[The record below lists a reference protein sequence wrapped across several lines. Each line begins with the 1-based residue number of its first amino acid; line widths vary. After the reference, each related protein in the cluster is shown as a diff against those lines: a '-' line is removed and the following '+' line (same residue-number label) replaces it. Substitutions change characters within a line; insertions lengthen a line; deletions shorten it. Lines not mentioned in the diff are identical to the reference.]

1 MRAAIVSLA
10 CLMFGDSFDEWGV
23 EEWAEEKRPR
33 DAAIDVAKDDL
44 ELFFEQNA
52 GTVFYLMQLEVM
64 FEKKHYHWIV
74 AKAVS
79 ELVREG
85 RIKAKVLPLQKGAS
99 VKFLFSPRH
108 RYWKRQAAASLAVIR
123 EYSDPAIAGAC
134 GEQADMLFF
143 NALANRGFV
152 SHGQDAN
159 EYEGRKWT
167 ASGHNLDFVLSCDGI
182 AYGCEV
188 KNTWGVHR
196 QG

>member
-23 EEWAEEKRPR
+23 EEWAEEEWPR
-33 DAAIDVAKDDL
+33 DAASDVAKDDL

-85 RIKAKVLPLQKGAS
+85 RIKAKVLPYCPVRWCWLG
-99 VKFLFSPRH
+99 
-108 RYWKRQAAASLAVIR
+108 
-123 EYSDPAIAGAC
+123 
-134 GEQADMLFF
+134 
-143 NALANRGFV
+143 
-152 SHGQDAN
+152 
-159 EYEGRKWT
+159 
-167 ASGHNLDFVLSCDGI
+167 
-182 AYGCEV
+182 
-188 KNTWGVHR
+188 
-196 QG
+196 